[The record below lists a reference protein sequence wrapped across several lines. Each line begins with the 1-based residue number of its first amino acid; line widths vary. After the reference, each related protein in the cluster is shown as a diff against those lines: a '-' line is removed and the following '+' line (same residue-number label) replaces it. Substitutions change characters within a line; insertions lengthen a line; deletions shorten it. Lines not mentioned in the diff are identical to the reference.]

1 MVISFEGYYTIYTHI
16 YAVLLLDS
24 NLYYTGC
31 STCTDVI
38 MTLISTTCN
47 YFCLFPTHKGVL
59 SWLDASEPSIVL
71 LHLPAD
77 DFHGI
82 ISATAIGINVV
93 SGI

>member
-1 MVISFEGYYTIYTHI
+1 MQYMYRRYYDANKHHMQ
-16 YAVLLLDS
+16 L
-24 NLYYTGC
+24 
-31 STCTDVI
+31 
-38 MTLISTTCN
+38 
-47 YFCLFPTHKGVL
+47 FCLFPTHKGVL